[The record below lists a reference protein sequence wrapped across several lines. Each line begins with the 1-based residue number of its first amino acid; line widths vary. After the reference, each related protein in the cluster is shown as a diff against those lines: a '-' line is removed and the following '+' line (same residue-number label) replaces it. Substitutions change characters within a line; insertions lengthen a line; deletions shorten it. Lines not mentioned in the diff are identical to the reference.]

1 MDKELIRVAIQA
13 ITAEIESN
21 PGDARLL
28 KERGR
33 LHMMAGEKDLAM
45 TDLLQAAAID
55 PHLLDDMNGQFYADR
70 K

>member
-45 TDLLQAAAID
+45 TDL
-55 PHLLDDMNGQFYADR
+55 
-70 K
+70 